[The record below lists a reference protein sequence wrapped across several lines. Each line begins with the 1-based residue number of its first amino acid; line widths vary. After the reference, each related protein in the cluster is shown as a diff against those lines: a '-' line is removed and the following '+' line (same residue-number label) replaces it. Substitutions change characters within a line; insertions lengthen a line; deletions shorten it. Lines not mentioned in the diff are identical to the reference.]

1 MALSDN
7 SHRWVLHPSPPT
19 PFPPIPDFYFR
30 LVVSFHDLGGEIL
43 QAEGSLHFNIPLFSM
58 LGFTLATT
66 LTSGRYTG

>member
-43 QAEGSLHFNIPLFSM
+43 QAEGSLQCGPH
-58 LGFTLATT
+58 GTQVGAE
-66 LTSGRYTG
+66 SGSLEERG